1 MAVAKKIQVYD
12 TTLRDGCQ
20 SEDVS
25 LTVEDKLE
33 IAERLDDLGID
44 YIEGGWPG
52 SNERDA
58 AFFIAPLGAGK
69 GAAALTALAELIR
82 DGERRHALVI
92 APKLVAA
99 TVWPREVTLWPHLA
113 HLRVAVLNGTPKRRR
128 ELLADGIPVE
138 LGTRA
143 FDALL
148 VLLEADGSLVTKDEL
163 LNRVW
168 PDIVVSEENLKVQ
181 VAALRKAL
189 GADRDII
196 RTEFGRGYRFTGVL
210 RSNALAALPER
221 PMRAKSRSVRIV
233 FPQYCCRQSLRCSF
247 SDATDEVRT

>member
-1 MAVAKKIQVYD
+1 MHHGTERTNPRQ
-12 TTLRDGCQ
+12 
-20 SEDVS
+20 
-25 LTVEDKLE
+25 
-33 IAERLDDLGID
+33 IA
-44 YIEGGWPG
+44 
-52 SNERDA
+52 
-58 AFFIAPLGAGK
+58 
-69 GAAALTALAELIR
+69 
-82 DGERRHALVI
+82 RRHDPSRWASIKTNTRLPSRG
-92 APKLVAA
+92 ASRSTPA
-99 TVWPREVTLWPHLA
+99 TADSAIEFGRF
-113 HLRVAVLNGTPKRRR
+113 RVLLRRR

-148 VLLEADGSLVTKDEL
+148 VLLEADGSLVTKEEL
-163 LNRVW
+163 RDRVW

-210 RSNALAALPER
+210 RSNALAAPPER

-247 SDATDEVRT
+247 SDATNEER